1 LNFQSASDDIDR
13 KVFHV
18 WEPGGGVGLRIL
30 FQKQNKTTLCVD
42 FAKGKYGANG
52 LFFGLG
58 EAF

>member
-1 LNFQSASDDIDR
+1 VFQ
-13 KVFHV
+13 V
-18 WEPGGGVGLRIL
+18 WEPGGGIGLRIL
-30 FQKQNKTTLCVD
+30 FQKENKTTLCVD